1 MPSGRVHSAATVVLA
16 VSGAWITYPSG
27 APAAQVV
34 ALTSGI
40 LTGLVLTPDLDVD
53 QGSYSAHVVR
63 RAFGR
68 RAAQLW
74 ILFWLPYSL
83 LIPHRSHISHMPIL
97 GTLLRLAYVAA
108 IPLLA
113 YWLAGMPFDLPPL
126 PAAWPWAAAG
136 LALADI
142 AHFLLDSIF

>member
-1 MPSGRVHSAATVVLA
+1 MPSGRVHSAATVFLA
-16 VSGAWITYPSG
+16 ASSAWIGYRSG
-27 APAAQVV
+27 APAAQVA
-34 ALTSGI
+34 ALSAGI

-53 QGSYSAHVVR
+53 QGSYSAYVVR

-74 ILFWLPYSL
+74 ILFWLPYSM
-83 LIPHRSHISHMPIL
+83 LIPHRSYISHMPIL

-108 IPLLA
+108 IPLLI
-113 YWLAGMPFDLPPL
+113 YWLAGMPFDLPSI

-142 AHFLLDSIF
+142 VHFLLDTIF